1 MLLSVAVTIGV
12 DEVVGR
18 VDEVVGRV
26 NEVVGQVD
34 EVVGLDGSGSVFG
47 PADVTAGAV
56 ADVAG
61 PTVLAL
67 VEGECAADAP
77 AAIAGTAPSA
87 EASRALLKS
96 V

>member
-1 MLLSVAVTIGV
+1 MLLPVVVTIGV
-12 DEVVGR
+12 DEVIGR
-18 VDEVVGRV
+18 VDVA
-26 NEVVGQVD
+26 
-34 EVVGLDGSGSVFG
+34 VGLDGSGSVFG

-61 PTVLAL
+61 PTVLAF

-77 AAIAGTAPSA
+77 AAIAVTAPSA
-87 EASRALLKS
+87 EASKALLKS